1 MKNNSIHVAFV
12 IGSMRAGGAE
22 RATLNLINGLS
33 QRGMSIDLV
42 LLSSKGEFFNE
53 ISKSIHIV
61 SLNKSR
67 TIYSVNTFQNYLKEN
82 NPDII
87 VAIQNHIQLLVLL
100 SIKFSHWKGKII
112 LNEQSTYSRNV
123 TGIKGR
129 IQKLLS
135 KYLFQ
140 SAHVITSVSK
150 GVKEDFTKSF
160 PALQLKNNVIPNAII
175 TDQFD
180 EYKNHTVKHHFFE
193 EGKGVVVTAGRLV
206 KSKNFALL
214 LKAFAV
220 AKKEMDIKLIIL
232 GDGPELFSLQ
242 QIAAKLNIS
251 DDVSFQ
257 GYVPYP
263 SHYFS
268 KASVFVLSSDYEG
281 LPAVIIEALAC
292 GCKIVSTNCENGP
305 AEILANGDYGW
316 LVPVGEVKALSLSI
330 LTALKTEIDSN
341 KLIERSKEFH
351 QKKVVEQYESLF
363 NELISDKQ

>member
-1 MKNNSIHVAFV
+1 MRNNDIHVAFV

-33 QRGMSIDLV
+33 QRGLSIDLV
-42 LLSSKGEFFNE
+42 LLSSKGEFVNE

-67 TIYSVNTFQNYLKEN
+67 TIYSVKAFQIYLKEN

-100 SIKFSHWKGKII
+100 SIKLSHWKGKII
-112 LNEQSTYSRNV
+112 LNEQSTFSRNV
-123 TGIKGR
+123 TGIKGGV
-129 IQKLLS
+129 QKLLS

-150 GVKEDFTKSF
+150 GVKDDFIKSF
-160 PALQLKNNVIPNAII
+160 PSLHIKNSVIPNAII

-180 EYKNHTVKHHFFE
+180 EYKNHPVKHHFFE
-193 EGKGVVVTAGRLV
+193 AGGKVVIAAGRLV
-206 KSKNFALL
+206 KSKNFAVL
-214 LKAFAV
+214 LKAFAM
-220 AKKEMDIKLIIL
+220 AKKEKDIKLIIL

-242 QIAAKLNIS
+242 QLAIELNIS

-257 GYVPYP
+257 SYVQYP
-263 SHYFS
+263 SQYFS

-281 LPAVIIEALAC
+281 LPSVIIEALAC

-305 AEILANGDYGW
+305 AEILMNGTFGW
-316 LVPVGEVKALSLSI
+316 LVPVGDVNALSSSI
-330 LTALKTEIDSN
+330 LVALKTEIDSN
-341 KLIERSKEFH
+341 QLIERSKDFH

-363 NELISDKQ
+363 SELISDKQ